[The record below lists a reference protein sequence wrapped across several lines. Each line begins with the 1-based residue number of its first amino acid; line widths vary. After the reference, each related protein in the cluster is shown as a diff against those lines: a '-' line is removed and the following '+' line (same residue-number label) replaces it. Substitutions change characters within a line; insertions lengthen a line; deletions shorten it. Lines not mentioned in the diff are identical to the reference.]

1 MASKIQLKRS
11 SVAGKQ
17 PNTTNLSVGEL
28 ALNIADGKIYSS
40 NGSDVFEPAGN
51 VSSLYIGNSSVYSFA
66 NSTDLSTNTLH
77 INTKINIGNAAGFDF
92 GNLAVI
98 EIDASQ
104 NTYVQTII
112 QNANTGNNASG
123 DLVVTTDNGNDSF
136 GYVDLGINSSTY
148 DRSEFSIAGA
158 GVAYLYASDSDLA
171 IGTAKNKEL
180 VFHANGTTSSD
191 RKFTIN
197 ATAITIANVVGI
209 YTTGS
214 YGNAGQVLT
223 SNGINGAPY
232 WSTVTGGTSNS
243 TSITIRTIAGV
254 GGGVNTTVTPTTLN
268 IDESAN
274 VLHLVD
280 QGSGSA
286 YLYAN
291 LSAYATTGS
300 VTANADAAYTNAVS
314 YIDGKILTVNSA
326 ITGNAATAY
335 SNSVSYTDGK
345 ISTVN
350 SAITAN
356 ATTAYSN
363 AVSYTDSKILT
374 ANGAITGNAATA
386 YSNSV
391 SYIDGKILT
400 ANGAITGNAAT
411 AYTNAVSY
419 TDGKILTANGAITGN
434 AATAYAN
441 AVSYTDGKISTANSA
456 ITGNAATAYSNS
468 VSYVDGKISTANSA
482 ITGNAATAYSNAI
495 SYIDAK
501 ILTSNGAISG
511 NSDAAY
517 TNAVS
522 YTDGKILT
530 ANGAITG
537 NAATA
542 YSNSISYTDGKILTA
557 NSAITGNAATAYS
570 NSVSYTDG
578 KILTANSAITGN
590 AATAY
595 TNATNFAS
603 NASNISTGTLPYSVI
618 PSNVVNTTSSFTFSN
633 TITFN
638 GNVTVNNSLKD
649 SSGNSGSF
657 GQYLSSDSNHKP
669 VWVSPYYYTTQ
680 MYDYTAYGLGWSNIA
695 PNQNASTLGFR
706 SDVQIPYGSVWMY
719 VSNDGLVDSLPITIT
734 SPNNK
739 QTPMMWITID
749 GSGPYDV
756 STNPNGTDYWF
767 NITPPPAGA

>member
-92 GNLAVI
+92 GNLAVV

-350 SAITAN
+350 NAITAN

-386 YSNSV
+386 YSNAI
-391 SYIDGKILT
+391 SYIDGKIL
-400 ANGAITGNAAT
+400 
-411 AYTNAVSY
+411 
-419 TDGKILTANGAITGN
+419 
-434 AATAYAN
+434 
-441 AVSYTDGKISTANSA
+441 
-456 ITGNAATAYSNS
+456 
-468 VSYVDGKISTANSA
+468 TANSA

-511 NSDAAY
+511 NAATAY

-530 ANGAITG
+530 ANGAITA

-542 YSNSISYTDGKILTA
+542 YSNSVSYTDGKILTA
-557 NSAITGNAATAYS
+557 NAAITGNAATAYS
-570 NSVSYTDG
+570 NSISYTDG

-695 PNQNASTLGFR
+695 PNQNASTLAFR
-706 SDVQIPYGSVWMY
+706 SDVKIPYGAIWMY

>member
-40 NGSDVFEPAGN
+40 NGSDIFEPASN
-51 VSSLYIGNSSVYSFA
+51 VSSLYIGNSTVYSVA

-77 INTKINIGNAAGFDF
+77 ITNKINIGNSAGYDF
-92 GNLAVI
+92 GNLAIFEV
-98 EIDASQ
+98 DASQ
-104 NTYVQTII
+104 NTYLQVVI

-123 DLVVTTDNGNDSF
+123 DLVLTSDNGNDSF
-136 GYVDLGINSSTY
+136 AFVDLGINSSTY
-148 DRSEFSIAGA
+148 DRSDFTIGGA
-158 GVAYLYASDSDLA
+158 YDAYLYSSDSNLS
-171 IGTAKNKEL
+171 IGTAEAKEI
-180 VFHANGTTSSD
+180 VFHANGTTSAD

-197 ATAITIANVVGI
+197 AVALTIANDVGL

-214 YGNAGQVLT
+214 YGTAGQVLT
-223 SNGINGAPY
+223 SNGTNGAPY
-232 WSTVTGGTSNS
+232 WSTVTGGTSGGTGS
-243 TSITIRTIAGV
+243 LTIRSIAGV

-280 QGSGSA
+280 QGSGEA

-300 VTANADAAYTNAVS
+300 VTANAGTAYANAVSYTDGKILTANGAITGNAATAYTNAISYTDGKIGTANSAITANADAAYTNAVS
-314 YIDGKILTVNSA
+314 Y
-326 ITGNAATAY
+326 
-335 SNSVSYTDGK
+335 TDG
-345 ISTVN
+345 
-350 SAITAN
+350 
-356 ATTAYSN
+356 
-363 AVSYTDSKILT
+363 KILT

-411 AYTNAVSY
+411 AYSNAVSY
-419 TDGKILTANGAITGN
+419 T
-434 AATAYAN
+434 
-441 AVSYTDGKISTANSA
+441 
-456 ITGNAATAYSNS
+456 
-468 VSYVDGKISTANSA
+468 DGKISTANSA

-517 TNAVS
+517 SNAVSYIDGKILTSNSAITGNAATAYSNSIS

-542 YSNSISYTDGKILTA
+542 YSNSVSYIDGKILTA
-557 NSAITGNAATAYS
+557 NG
-570 NSVSYTDG
+570 
-578 KILTANSAITGN
+578 AITGN

-669 VWVSPYYYTTQ
+669 VWISPYYYTTQ

-695 PNQNASTLGFR
+695 PNQNASSLGFR
-706 SDVQIPYGSVWMY
+706 SDVQIPYGAIWMY